1 MRPRCELLAV
11 TRAAGKRERALKRAA
26 KRGET
31 LKPVEDTPGTNPQ
44 PEVQPEAPVII
55 EDSSDKPEDQT
66 SEP

>member
-1 MRPRCELLAV
+1 
-11 TRAAGKRERALKRAA
+11 
-26 KRGET
+26 
-31 LKPVEDTPGTNPQ
+31 LKPVEDVPGTE